1 MNKET
6 LIKLLVSTLL
16 GLIGGSIAYIFT
28 QASSFGFLVGWDFF
42 ALTYLIISIVVFAR
56 VPQAKIAERCAKE
69 DLRSWLLFLIVILVC
84 SISLG
89 VVLSFFEARKE
100 WSVAPWISSV
110 VGIGSIAFSWAVV
123 HLSFTFRYAHLFYGD
138 RNKQF
143 AKHANGLTF
152 PDDDKP
158 DYFDFAYF
166 SFVIGM
172 TFQVSDVVI
181 TGKGVR
187 RLALIH
193 SLIAFVFNT
202 VIIAMTIS
210 ELVSM
215 G

>member
-1 MNKET
+1 MNREN
-6 LIKLLVSTLL
+6 LLKLLLSTFL
-16 GLIGGSIAYIFT
+16 GLIGGSVAYYLT
-28 QASSFGFLVGWDFF
+28 NASSFGILAGWDFF
-42 ALTYLIISIVVFAR
+42 ALTYVIISIIVFAR
-56 VPQAKIAERCAKE
+56 VPQAKIARRCEQE
-69 DLRSWLLFLIVILVC
+69 DLRSWLLFLIVVVVC
-84 SISLG
+84 AICLG

-100 WSVAPWISSV
+100 WGVAPWMSSL
-110 VGIGSIAFSWAVV
+110 VGIGAIAFSWMVL

-138 RNKQF
+138 QNKRFSQ
-143 AKHANGLTF
+143 HANGLTF

-181 TGKGVR
+181 TAKGVR
-187 RLALIH
+187 RLVLLH
-193 SLIAFVFNT
+193 SIIAFVFNT

-215 G
+215 S

>member
-6 LIKLLVSTLL
+6 LIKLLLSTFM
-16 GLIGGSIAYIFT
+16 GLTGGSVAYSFT
-28 QASSFGFLVGWDFF
+28 HATSFGILVGWDFF
-42 ALTYLIISIVVFAR
+42 ALTYMIISIAVFAR

-69 DLRSWLLFLIVILVC
+69 DLRSWLLFLIVVLVC
-84 SISLG
+84 VICLG
-89 VVLSFFEARKE
+89 VVLSFFEARKD
-100 WSVAPWISSV
+100 WQVASWISSV
-110 VGIGSIAFSWAVV
+110 VGIGAIAFSWAVV

-138 RNKQF
+138 QNKQF
-143 AKHANGLTF
+143 SKHANGLTF

-187 RLALIH
+187 RLVLLH
-193 SLIAFVFNT
+193 SIISFVFNT

>member
-6 LIKLLVSTLL
+6 LIKLLLSTFM
-16 GLIGGSIAYIFT
+16 GLTGGSVAYSFT
-28 QASSFGFLVGWDFF
+28 HASSFGILAGWDFF
-42 ALTYLIISIVVFAR
+42 ALTYTIISIAVFAR
-56 VPQAKIAERCAKE
+56 VPQEKIADRCAKE
-69 DLRSWLLFLIVILVC
+69 DLRSWLLFLIVVLVC
-84 SISLG
+84 SICLG
-89 VVLSFFEARKE
+89 VVLSFFEARKD
-100 WSVAPWISSV
+100 WQVASWISSV
-110 VGIGSIAFSWAVV
+110 VGIGAIAFSWAVL

-138 RNKQF
+138 QNKQF
-143 AKHANGLTF
+143 SKHANGLTF

-187 RLALIH
+187 RLVLLH
-193 SLIAFVFNT
+193 SIIAFVFNT

-215 G
+215 N